1 MRRVWPGRRAD
12 CRERA
17 AVFQSI
23 FLCANVPCS
32 LCEERWSRAAPPAG
46 EGGDG
51 SMASLHRT
59 FSAAPVPAVCLR
71 ICVNDARGLCAVLAS
86 VSSPRRTCDEAATRR
101 FTWLQIVICMA
112 ANRVRASAASEKG
125 TRGLECFEHV
135 WFCVPSAPNLLCM
148 CPREL
153 LCANTS
159 LAETPRERRI
169 LWRTTAPDISA
180 HARPPLQVTDEELDA
195 ILGHLDSKDGAIT
208 IAEVR
213 QAFFNLDLP
222 ASYADRSQVSARV
235 PCLSIRPPVF

>member
-1 MRRVWPGRRAD
+1 
-12 CRERA
+12 
-17 AVFQSI
+17 
-23 FLCANVPCS
+23 
-32 LCEERWSRAAPPAG
+32 
-46 EGGDG
+46 
-51 SMASLHRT
+51 
-59 FSAAPVPAVCLR
+59 
-71 ICVNDARGLCAVLAS
+71 
-86 VSSPRRTCDEAATRR
+86 
-101 FTWLQIVICMA
+101 MA
-112 ANRVRASAASEKG
+112 ANRARASAASEKG

-159 LAETPRERRI
+159 LWETPRERRI

-222 ASYADRSQVSARV
+222 ASYADRSQVSARL
-235 PCLSIRPPVF
+235 PCVSVRPPVFWPRLSVSALVPSVSFCLFVFLYGGSEHPPKHCEQRV